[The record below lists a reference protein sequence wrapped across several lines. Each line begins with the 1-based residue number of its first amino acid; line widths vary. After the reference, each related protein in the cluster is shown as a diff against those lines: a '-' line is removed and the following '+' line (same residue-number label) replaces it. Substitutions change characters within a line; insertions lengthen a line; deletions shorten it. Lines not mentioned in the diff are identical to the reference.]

1 MKITSAG
8 GTHVGNVRSNNED
21 NFYINGYYKE
31 NPDENIKAAADDEE
45 REFYTYAVCDGM
57 GGESFGEIASLKA
70 LEALPAYDDT
80 QLEHRLDEYV
90 QDANGRIC
98 REILESGK
106 RLGTT
111 LALLRIEQETAAI
124 CNLGDSRIYQV
135 REGRLRQLTKDHTQV
150 QQMVDAGVMDREQ
163 ARESKKKHVLT
174 QHIGIF
180 PDEFILSPY
189 IVTDIEVG
197 SGDLF
202 LLCSDGLTD
211 MLDDEDILSCM
222 ASYQDEQPEA
232 IVNKLV
238 LMALEKGG
246 RDNVTVIIVKAD

>member
-31 NPDENIKAAADDEE
+31 NSHENIKAAEDDAE
-45 REFYTYAVCDGM
+45 RTFYTYAVCDGM

-70 LEALPAYDDT
+70 LETLPEYDEIG
-80 QLEHRLDEYV
+80 LEEQMEEYV

-98 REILESGK
+98 QEIQESGK

-111 LALLRIEQETAAI
+111 LALLSIAQGTATI

-135 REGRLRQLTKDHTQV
+135 RKGRLRQLTKDHTQV

-163 ARESKKKHVLT
+163 ARESKKRHVLT

-189 IVTDIEVG
+189 IVTDLRVEP
-197 SGDLF
+197 GDVF

-211 MLDDEDILSCM
+211 MLEDEEILACVT
-222 ASYQDEQPEA
+222 AYQDEQPKV
-232 IVNKLV
+232 IVTKLV
-238 LMALEKGG
+238 LKALEKGG